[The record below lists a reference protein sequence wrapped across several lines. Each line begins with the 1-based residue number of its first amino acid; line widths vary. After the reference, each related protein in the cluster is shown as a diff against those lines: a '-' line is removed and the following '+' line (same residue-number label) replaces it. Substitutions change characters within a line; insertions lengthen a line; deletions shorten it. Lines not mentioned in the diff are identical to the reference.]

1 MPLKTFLFAPLAVLA
16 AMAGAVPAAAATL
29 SESAVT
35 SADFGD
41 NPEKA
46 TLLAA
51 DVVSVTGGQKN
62 RNDSD
67 YLTFSGFAPGTESLD
82 FSFTNAGGMWG
93 GFNLRIKAAPF
104 KNAHDWWPLVY
115 SETVPRVTDSM
126 PKAISYVLNGYTGPL
141 HVAIDFFDADFRQG
155 RGLSYAVTARATPEP
170 AQPTAPVPLPGAL
183 PLALAGLGSFAV
195 AARLRRRR

>member
-1 MPLKTFLFAPLAVLA
+1 MPLKTFLVTLAIAA
-16 AMAGAVPAAAATL
+16 AMTCAVPVAAATL
-29 SESAVT
+29 SESAVA

-41 NPEKA
+41 KPEKS
-46 TLLAA
+46 TVLAA

-82 FSFTNAGGMWG
+82 FSFTNEGGMWG
-93 GFNLRIKAAPF
+93 GFNIRIKASPF
-104 KNAHDWWPLVY
+104 QNAYDWWPLLY
-115 SETVPRVTDSM
+115 SETVPRVTDDM
-126 PKAISYVLNGYTGPL
+126 PKTISYVLNGHTGPL

-155 RGLSYAVTARATPEP
+155 RGLSYTVTARAAPEP
-170 AQPTAPVPLPGAL
+170 AQPAAPVPLPGAL
-183 PLALAGLGSFAV
+183 PLALTGLGSFAV